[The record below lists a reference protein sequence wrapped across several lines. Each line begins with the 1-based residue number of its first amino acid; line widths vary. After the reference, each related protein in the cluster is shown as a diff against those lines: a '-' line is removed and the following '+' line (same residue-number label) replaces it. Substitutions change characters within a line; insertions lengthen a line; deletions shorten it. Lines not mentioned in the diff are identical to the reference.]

1 MILKVPCKEC
11 EKRTATCHATC
22 EEWKEFE
29 KKKEEL
35 ERIKNKE
42 YKERQNLIYS
52 RKIKKRYRKGQN
64 NC

>member
-29 KKKEEL
+29 KQKKEL
-35 ERIKNKE
+35 EVIKNKE